1 MGRRL
6 VAGIFPQSGHA
17 RQANNSIYQASELE
31 TLMAW
36 IETLNPEKIRLTAN
50 GSDATGA
57 IFN

>member
-6 VAGIFPQSGHA
+6 DTRIFPLSGHA

-36 IETLNPEKIRLTAN
+36 IETLNPEKIRFPAN
-50 GSDATGA
+50 GSDATGV